1 VEQAARVA
9 IIRLRMRL
17 RSSLAPNEKTA
28 FMLALIAPAVLTL
41 VFFQVVPILAG
52 ANTSF
57 RDWSLHDP
65 KRTWVGLGNYAH
77 VLGDAEFIGI
87 VLPNT
92 FGFMIASVA
101 CSLVLGLLVALMLN
115 RRWPGRALVQSIV
128 LLPLMVAP
136 VIAAI
141 MIRWM
146 FNDQFGVVNAALEG
160 LLGIAPIAWL
170 TQRWTAFFV
179 ILLTDVWLWTPWFA
193 LILLAGL
200 QSLPPEPFEAAKID
214 AASAW
219 RTFRYITLPML
230 RPVMV
235 VCVVIR
241 AIDAFRTF
249 DIVWTITGGGP
260 ARATELFSIYAYVES
275 FQFLNLGRG
284 SAAAVIGAIIIVIF
298 AMALYRLL
306 NRFVEVSR

>member
-1 VEQAARVA
+1 MTKPRGFPV
-9 IIRLRMRL
+9 L
-17 RSSLAPNEKTA
+17 NEKTR
-28 FMLALIAPAVLTL
+28 FMLALIAPAAAALL
-41 VFFQVVPILAG
+41 LFQVVPILSG
-52 ANTSF
+52 ANASF

-65 KRTWVGLGNYAH
+65 KRTWVGLSNYVH
-77 VLGDAEFIGI
+77 VLRDAEFLGV

-92 FGFMIASVA
+92 FGFMVATVA
-101 CSLVLGLLVALMLN
+101 CSLFLGLTIALMLN
-115 RRWPGRALVQSIV
+115 KRFAGRSIVQSFV

-146 FNDQFGVVNAALEG
+146 FNDQFGVVNAALEA
-160 LLGIAPIAWL
+160 LGVAPVSWL

-179 ILLTDVWLWTPWFA
+179 ILITDVWLWTPWFA

-200 QSLPPEPFEAAKID
+200 QSLPPEPFEAAQID
-214 AASAW
+214 AAGAW

-235 VCVVIR
+235 VCIVIR
-241 AIDAFRTF
+241 SIDAFRTF
-249 DIVWTITGGGP
+249 DIIWTISGGGP
-260 ARATELFSIYAYVES
+260 ARATEVFSIYAYVES
-275 FQFLNLGRG
+275 FQFLNLARG
-284 SAAAVIGAIIIVIF
+284 SAAAVIGAIIIIVF
-298 AMALYRLL
+298 ALALYRLL

>member
-1 VEQAARVA
+1 MLCIHTAMTKPR
-9 IIRLRMRL
+9 RFPGL
-17 RSSLAPNEKTA
+17 SEKTG
-28 FMLALIAPAVLTL
+28 FMLALIAPAVLAL
-41 VFFQVVPILAG
+41 LFFQVVPILSG
-52 ANTSF
+52 ANASF

-65 KRTWVGLGNYAH
+65 KRTWIGLSNYVH
-77 VLGDAEFIGI
+77 VLRDAEFLGV

-92 FGFMIASVA
+92 FGFMIATVA
-101 CSLVLGLLVALMLN
+101 CSLVLGLMIALMLN
-115 RRWPGRALVQSIV
+115 RRFAGRWIVQTLV

-146 FNDQFGVVNAALEG
+146 FNDQFGVINAVLEAIG
-160 LLGIAPIAWL
+160 VAPISWL
-170 TQRWTAFFV
+170 TQRWTAFLV
-179 ILLTDVWLWTPWFA
+179 ILITDVWLWTPWFA

-200 QSLPPEPFEAAKID
+200 QSLPAEPFEAAKID

-219 RTFRYITLPML
+219 RTFRYVTLPML
-230 RPVMV
+230 RPVIV

-241 AIDAFRTF
+241 SIDAFRTF
-249 DIVWTITGGGP
+249 DIVWTISGGGP

-284 SAAAVIGAIIIVIF
+284 SAAAVIGAAIIVVF
-298 AMALYRLL
+298 AMLLYRVL

>member
-1 VEQAARVA
+1 
-9 IIRLRMRL
+9 
-17 RSSLAPNEKTA
+17 
-28 FMLALIAPAVLTL
+28 MLALVAPAALVLL
-41 VFFQVVPILAG
+41 CFQIVPILTG
-52 ANTSF
+52 ANASF
-57 RDWSLHDP
+57 RDWTLHDP
-65 KRTWVGLGNYAH
+65 KRTWVGLANYLY
-77 VLGDAEFIGI
+77 VLRDPDFMQI

-92 FGFMIASVA
+92 FGFMAASVA
-101 CSLVLGLLVALMLN
+101 SSLVLGLLLALMLN
-115 RRWPGRALVQSIV
+115 KRFTGRWLVQSFV

-146 FNDQFGVVNAALEG
+146 FNDQFGVVNAALEAIG
-160 LLGIAPIAWL
+160 VEPLAWL

-179 ILLTDVWLWTPWFA
+179 ILLTDIWLWTPWFA

-200 QSLPPEPFEAAKID
+200 QSLPPEPFEAAAID
-214 AASAW
+214 AAGAW

-230 RPVMV
+230 RPIMA

-241 AIDAFRTF
+241 SIDAFRTF
-249 DIVWTITGGGP
+249 DTVWTISGGGP
-260 ARATELFSIYAYVES
+260 ARATEVFSIYAYVES
-275 FQFLNLGRG
+275 FQFLNLARG

-298 AMALYRLL
+298 AMLLYRLL

>member
-1 VEQAARVA
+1 
-9 IIRLRMRL
+9 
-17 RSSLAPNEKTA
+17 
-28 FMLALIAPAVLTL
+28 
-41 VFFQVVPILAG
+41 
-52 ANTSF
+52 
-57 RDWSLHDP
+57 
-65 KRTWVGLGNYAH
+65 
-77 VLGDAEFIGI
+77 

-92 FGFMIASVA
+92 FGFMFASVA
-101 CSLVLGLLVALMLN
+101 LSLLLGLLIALMLN
-115 RRWPGRALVQSIV
+115 RRFPGRWLVQSFV

-160 LLGIAPIAWL
+160 LGITPISWL
-170 TQRWTAFFV
+170 TQRWTTFLV

-200 QSLPPEPFEAAKID
+200 QSLPPEPFEAARID

-235 VCVVIR
+235 VCIVIR
-241 AIDAFRTF
+241 SIDAFRTF
-249 DIVWTITGGGP
+249 DIVWTISGGGP
-260 ARATELFSIYAYVES
+260 ARATELFSLYAYVEA
-275 FQFLNLGRG
+275 FQFLNLARG

-298 AMALYRLL
+298 ALLLYRIL
-306 NRFVEVSR
+306 NRFVEVSK